1 MLLPSLSFLC
11 WQLQYQIWEDSFSH
25 QQIFDDNT
33 PRILNPKDDVM
44 YSYLN
49 PYSLF
54 VCRDSREYPGP
65 FSFQILPWHLA
76 VSPLSLATVG
86 EENQQSHHSEIFW
99 LLRGC
104 QLFSASSYPFC
115 AGFFSESL
123 LPALLSCVYLRDIV
137 DDRVQGSNH
146 HHSRV
151 LRTALDT

>member
-1 MLLPSLSFLC
+1 MCYKGILLKYGKVAEAMPIKSAVQGKMGLQLTFRLLCLEEVGGRYRHQILSL
-11 WQLQYQIWEDSFSH
+11 IWSMSG
-25 QQIFDDNT
+25 
-33 PRILNPKDDVM
+33 
-44 YSYLN
+44 
-49 PYSLF
+49 
-54 VCRDSREYPGP
+54 PGP
-65 FSFQILPWHLA
+65 SSFQIFLWRLA
-76 VSPLSLATVG
+76 VCLLPLATVG